1 MRNTNSRIQQ
11 RDNAKAGT
19 GAIEVTGKRG
29 ETSGVRETG
38 TAAQGMTRE
47 RNGME
52 KQKRKQT
59 LRQTRSTNPNWRKPR
74 PARHRKGHVFTTH
87 TRTLAGKGFST
98 GGNQG
103 GQSIE
108 SNQTTAG
115 AQLKNNHTNPFK
127 NNRRDGVTEPA
138 TQNTQKDGAHWTQ
151 TRTAAT
157 E

>member
-19 GAIEVTGKRG
+19 GAIEVNGKRE

-74 PARHRKGHVFTTH
+74 AARHRKGHVFTTH
-87 TRTLAGKGFST
+87 TR
-98 GGNQG
+98 
-103 GQSIE
+103 
-108 SNQTTAG
+108 
-115 AQLKNNHTNPFK
+115 NPWE
-127 NNRRDGVTEPA
+127 GV
-138 TQNTQKDGAHWTQ
+138 
-151 TRTAAT
+151 
-157 E
+157 

>member
-1 MRNTNSRIQQ
+1 MGWKNRNENKHCDRHGAQILTGENHERHATAKDTYSQ
-11 RDNAKAGT
+11 RT
-19 GAIEVTGKRG
+19 
-29 ETSGVRETG
+29 
-38 TAAQGMTRE
+38 
-47 RNGME
+47 
-52 KQKRKQT
+52 
-59 LRQTRSTNPNWRKPR
+59 
-74 PARHRKGHVFTTH
+74 HVIP
-87 TRTLAGKGFST
+87 GKGFST